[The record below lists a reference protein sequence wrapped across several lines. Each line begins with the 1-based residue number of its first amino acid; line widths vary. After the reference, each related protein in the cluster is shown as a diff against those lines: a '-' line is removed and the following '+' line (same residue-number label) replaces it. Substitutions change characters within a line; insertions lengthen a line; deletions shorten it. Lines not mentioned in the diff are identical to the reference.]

1 MLKTIE
7 CDTRQGGHRGVNMK
21 KRKRLFGVLLVITA
35 LVIMQLPVSEAD
47 AAESSASDF
56 RIEGSTL
63 VKYRGTEKN
72 VSVPDTVEVIGES
85 AFENNNNIELVV
97 LPNSVKRIEKY
108 AFWGCNNLDT
118 VVLGK
123 GLSEVG
129 DYAFAGCKGLEQM
142 TIPSNVKSI
151 GIQAFGDCVNLKD
164 ISIPPE
170 TISIH
175 ETAFDGCYQLTFH
188 CSPGTVADT
197 FAKEFADRLSENS
210 EYEDVPGY
218 TNPGTSTDNNSP
230 ANTPAPTPD
239 SAATPVPDTSNG
251 NEVGSSRIVGNRAVV
266 FWDTSNLWVFGS
278 GDVPPDSQDNQKPM
292 VEEPTL
298 DFASGALDG
307 GIPKFS
313 IVDGT
318 VVADQAFYRN
328 SQLQTLSLP
337 DGIREIGQFSYARSS
352 LTSIYLPSGVTDI
365 CYGAFYH
372 CDRLVTVVLPDS
384 VRNVEPKAFEHTAWV
399 DGFLNGTSGEGDFLI
414 SGGVLVA
421 YRGNAREVVIPE
433 GVRVIAA
440 EVFLGHNEIVSVT
453 MPESLQVIGEGAF
466 EGCTALRDVT
476 LNQGLM
482 QIKDR
487 AFVNSVLGRVS
498 IPDSVEEVG
507 LLAFEVSEVSYVGSK
522 PALTYEATATRLSNE
537 SYRAPVPDA
546 ENVVPGVVV
555 EEPEGAAAV
564 LEGASR
570 SYTLRF
576 LNSQDTSAMEM
587 AFQRIFDMDLPDN
600 AVNYDA
606 EFTDNSGILLTKLGR
621 QALTVVLPVPASLAG
636 QEVRLFGLDRNGQ
649 LEEVK
654 AERVSL
660 EGQECLR
667 FSVNFISSF
676 TLCPTGRNASQEPV
690 EISVEFETLSAP
702 PQGPNVTHLVLVKI
716 LVGGA
721 LLLTGVIMLTTGWRK
736 KKMKK

>member
-1 MLKTIE
+1 
-7 CDTRQGGHRGVNMK
+7 MK
-21 KRKRLFGVLLVITA
+21 KRKRLFGVLLVIAA

-85 AFENNNNIELVV
+85 AFENNTKIELVV

-108 AFWGCNNLDT
+108 AFWGCSNLDT

-123 GLSEVG
+123 GLSKVD

-151 GIQAFGDCVNLKD
+151 GIQAFGDCVNLRN

-175 ETAFDGCYQLTFH
+175 ETAFDGCYKLTFH
-188 CSPGTVADT
+188 CEPGTVADT
-197 FAKEFADRLSENS
+197 FAKEFAERQSENP

-218 TNPGTSTDNNSP
+218 TDPGTSTDNNAP
-230 ANTPAPTPD
+230 ADTPAPTPD
-239 SAATPVPDTSNG
+239 SVTTPAPDASDG

-266 FWDTSNLWVFGS
+266 FFDTSNLQVFGS
-278 GDVPPDSQDNQKPM
+278 NSVPPVSQDNQEPT
-292 VEEPTL
+292 VEEPTVN
-298 DFASGALDG
+298 FASGTLDE
-307 GIPKFS
+307 GIPKFT

-328 SQLQTLSLP
+328 SRLQTLALP
-337 DGIREIGQFSYARSS
+337 EGILEIGQFAYARSS
-352 LTSIYLPSGVTDI
+352 LTEAYLPSGVTDI

-372 CDRLVTVVLPDS
+372 CDGLETVILPDS

-399 DGFLNGTSGEGDFLI
+399 DGFLAGTSGEGDFLI

-421 YRGNAREVVIPE
+421 YRGNAREVIIPE

-440 EVFLGHNEIVSVT
+440 EAFLGHKEIVSVT

-466 EGCTALRDVT
+466 EECEALRDVS
-476 LNQGLM
+476 LNQGLV

-487 AFVNSVLGRVS
+487 AFVNSVLRRVS
-498 IPDSVEEVG
+498 IPASVEKVG
-507 LLAFEVSEVSYVGSK
+507 LLAFERSEVSYEGSE
-522 PALTYEATATRLSNE
+522 PTLVYEVTATRLSNE
-537 SYRAPVPDA
+537 SYRASVPDA
-546 ENVVPGVVV
+546 ETVEPGVVT

-576 LNSQDTSAMEM
+576 SNSQDTSAMEL
-587 AFQRIFDMDLPDN
+587 AFQRIFDMELPDN
-600 AVNYDA
+600 AVNYDTA
-606 EFTDNSGILLTKLGR
+606 FTDSSGIMLTKLGR

-636 QEVRLFGLDRNGQ
+636 QELRIFGLDRNGQ

-654 AERVSL
+654 ADRVSL
-660 EGQECLR
+660 DGQECLR

-676 TLCPTGRNASQEPV
+676 TLCPTGRYASQEPL
-690 EISVEFETLSAP
+690 EISVGIEALSAP
-702 PQGPNVTHLVLVKI
+702 PQDSNAAHLVLIKI
-716 LVGGA
+716 LVGSA
-721 LLLTGVIMLTTGWRK
+721 LMLTGVVMLITGWRK
-736 KKMKK
+736 KKIRTV